1 MFLKSALKPINIVV
15 TILATLSAFFCLLLF
30 INEGFSFRFIEART
44 LVYFF
49 FSLAIFIFSLL
60 FKWLISTIIKN
71 IV

>member
-15 TILATLSAFFCLLLF
+15 TILATLSAFFCLCLF
-30 INEGFSFRFIEART
+30 INEGLSFRFIEAGT